1 MSEEKKNQ
9 TMPVY
14 ILGIIVF
21 IFIIILV
28 LGSGDNQSISG
39 QNPDGQFDCGNYQE
53 ELHKIADSPEDL
65 IETHRATGVIQ
76 QIDENEKYYVVVI
89 NPSIWKDTTAEQRQ
103 LIRCSITEVAQSKG
117 KEGGIIDPIKK
128 ERLY

>member
-1 MSEEKKNQ
+1 MTEENNFNFI
-9 TMPVY
+9 PL
-14 ILGIIVF
+14 IAIIIIAF
-21 IFIIILV
+21 IFIFNIA
-28 LGSGDNQSISG
+28 ISSS
-39 QNPDGQFDCGNYQE
+39 DSDAQFDCNNYQD
-53 ELHKIADSPEDL
+53 ELHKIARNPEDL

-89 NPSIWKDTTAEQRQ
+89 NPVLWKQTTGEQRQ
-103 LIRCSITEVAQSKG
+103 LIRCSTTEIAQSKG